1 MVEAECPFLTWGEGT
16 VLIPAKDGEM
26 YSKEHGYS
34 PSDKK
39 LFLSDM
45 PNYPKIFRPMHWSE
59 QRGLGEMPR
68 YLRFVDSPTHVLQV
82 DTYLLGKVLFNEHVA
97 WQPIEWYTPATE
109 AEYLEYLKSKNNES
123 IKRNSRTA
131 ERCKI

>member
-1 MVEAECPFLTWGEGT
+1 MTHPLLTPRYMVEADYPNSPFRVGDIIYKPYPEDML
-16 VLIPAKDGEM
+16 VNDKDLYTQIQVFGRKSIS
-26 YSKEHGYS
+26 Y
-34 PSDKK
+34 
-39 LFLSDM
+39 
-45 PNYPKIFRPMHWSE
+45 YPHIFRPMHWSE

-109 AEYLEYLKSKNNES
+109 AEYLEYLKSKE
-123 IKRNSRTA
+123 K
-131 ERCKI
+131 

>member
-59 QRGLGEMPR
+59 GRSLGEMPE
-68 YLRFVDSPTHVLQV
+68 YVKGVDSEGN
-82 DTYLLGKVLFNEHVA
+82 YCVA
-97 WQPIEWYTPATE
+97 WVAWVKRRDRVMMTNKILDNGFFDPRDRTYDTTPATE
-109 AEYLEYLKSKNNES
+109 AEYLEYLKSKE
-123 IKRNSRTA
+123 K
-131 ERCKI
+131 

>member
-59 QRGLGEMPR
+59 GRSLGEMPR
-68 YLRFVDSPTHVLQV
+68 YLKDVYSPHMLVIE
-82 DTYLLGKVLFNEHVA
+82 DWVA
-97 WQPIEWYTPATE
+97 EIQSKYFEQEIKDYTPATE
-109 AEYLEYLKSKNNES
+109 AEYLEYLKSKE
-123 IKRNSRTA
+123 K
-131 ERCKI
+131 